1 MEGRIKLSLATLVL
15 ALLSIWSTRITAATI
30 AVTNTADSGAG
41 SLRAALASAANGDM
55 IDATGVSGTITL
67 TSGELSITNGVSI
80 NGPGRA
86 NLAID
91 GNFPNT
97 TNRVFHITNATTV
110 SISGL
115 TITNGNN
122 HDGGGGGIQNI
133 QSTLTLSNCSLV
145 GNSANPGGG
154 GGGIISFCGSSSAA
168 RLTLINCII
177 SGNSAEV
184 GGGIYNYGIAGPTT
198 LIVVGSTITN
208 NFAGDAGGG
217 GIKNQSGGA
226 GFAVNGT
233 LSITNSTIIKIQQ
246 PALVAVFRM
255 PVIMAR
261 QPLR

>member
-80 NGPGRA
+80 NCPGRA

-97 TNRVFHITNATTV
+97 TNRVFQITNATTV

-145 GNSANPGGG
+145 GNSAYPGGG
-154 GGGIISFCGSSSAA
+154 GIMSCFCGSSGAA

-184 GGGIYNYGIAGPTT
+184 GGGIYNYGIVGPTT

-208 NFAGDAGGG
+208 NFAGAAGGG